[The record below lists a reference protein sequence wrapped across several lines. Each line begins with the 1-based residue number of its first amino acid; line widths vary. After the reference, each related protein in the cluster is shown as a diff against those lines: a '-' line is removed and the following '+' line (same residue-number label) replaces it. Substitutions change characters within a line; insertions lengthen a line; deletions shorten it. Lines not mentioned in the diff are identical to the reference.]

1 MRRIYPH
8 TVEFYYHEEEGS
20 LKDYIV
26 YHRHKRE
33 SENVTRKVGFFTP
46 GTLNAHQSGV
56 DITFENGGDQCQY
69 RASALIRAFKV
80 KEGSDKNA
88 PFIEIPDS
96 KEKDKHVEG
105 RSTYLYDYLFTNM
118 EMPVTLEWEDDN
130 RPDIEPFQ
138 GYRKNV
144 FGYKEGFDEKGKP
157 MPDKSKYPDGKPWAF
172 SLSEFPPSLQFPK
185 EKDK

>member
-33 SENVTRKVGFFTP
+33 FENVTRKVGFFTP
-46 GTLNAHQSGV
+46 GTLNAHQSGI
-56 DITFENGGDQCQY
+56 DITFESEKGKY
-69 RASALIRAFKV
+69 RASALVRAFEV
-80 KEGSDKNA
+80 DGVVDT
-88 PFIEIPDS
+88 
-96 KEKDKHVEG
+96 
-105 RSTYLYDYLFTNM
+105 RSTYLYDHLFTNV
-118 EMPVTLEWEDDN
+118 EMPVAVDWETVDK
-130 RPDIEPFQ
+130 PVPEPFQ

-172 SLSEFPPSLQFPK
+172 SLSEFPPNLQFPK